1 MSNTRNT
8 RRACLQM
15 ANARPLLKVLSL
27 WQSFSEVSLVQ
38 PMFKWPGFK
47 LGLWKCHIL
56 FSIFKYANSWKS
68 SWKRNHQS
76 NIYCGHSVSECLQR
90 WFLVS
95 LWKWLS
101 VALSNMITWLLFLGR
116 VTDALPNHFNTPFNT
131 LKFGCTFIIQTG
143 SPGLLRPTF
152 WLLRLSP
159 NEILSVN

>member
-27 WQSFSEVSLVQ
+27 WQPFSEVSLVQ
-38 PMFKWPGFK
+38 PMFKLSGFK

-68 SWKRNHQS
+68 SWKRNQQS
-76 NIYCGHSVSECLQR
+76 NIYCGHSVRERLQSVTLKVAQCC
-90 WFLVS
+90 FKQYDYMAS
-95 LWKWLS
+95 LLRQGDRCF
-101 VALSNMITWLLFLGR
+101 TQP
-116 VTDALPNHFNTPFNT
+116 LPPFNT
-131 LKFGCTFIIQTG
+131 QKFGCTFIIQTG

-152 WLLRLSP
+152 WLLRLSS